1 MDEYFTVIDKSKAFE
16 LKIKGSRFIA
26 HVFHIENK
34 KQVQLKYQNICKEY
48 HDARHNCFAYRISDE
63 DFRYSD
69 DGEPAGTAGKPIF
82 QVLKSKDLYQ
92 TLIIVTRYFGGI
104 KLGTGGLSRA
114 YSDACKEAL
123 SRVKI
128 VTEVRYTATSIQ
140 IGYEQLKF
148 IIHLISKYKGKINRT
163 DYGEKISLAIKIPR
177 SVFSSFQKEINHI
190 IT

>member
-1 MDEYFTVIDKSKAFE
+1 MDEYFTVIDKSKAAE
-16 LKIKGSRFIA
+16 SKIKGSRFIA
-26 HVFHIENK
+26 HVFHVENK
-34 KQVQLKYQNICKEY
+34 KQVQLKYRNICKEY

-140 IGYEQLKF
+140 IGYEQLTF
-148 IIHLISKYKGKINRT
+148 ITHLVSKYKGKIDRT
-163 DYGEKISLAIKIPR
+163 DYGEKISLAVKIPR

-190 IT
+190 VM